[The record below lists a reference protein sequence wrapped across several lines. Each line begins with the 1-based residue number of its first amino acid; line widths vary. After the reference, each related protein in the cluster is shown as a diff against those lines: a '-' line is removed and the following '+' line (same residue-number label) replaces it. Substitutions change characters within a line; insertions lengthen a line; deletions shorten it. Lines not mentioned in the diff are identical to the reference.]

1 MQIVI
6 DVPDNEILI
15 GWYTRSD
22 GVNKYHNAKT
32 LGEPNYTLLDDLAI
46 EQLPSVQPKAKTLCK
61 EFCNEC
67 KHFVCTD
74 ATCLICDKDHRMYE
88 PKI

>member
-1 MQIVI
+1 MKIVI

-32 LGEPNYTLLDDLAI
+32 LGEPNYILLDDVMV
-46 EQLPSVQPKAKTLCK
+46 ESQES
-61 EFCNEC
+61 EG
-67 KHFVCTD
+67 
-74 ATCLICDKDHRMYE
+74 
-88 PKI
+88 

>member
-6 DVPDNEILI
+6 DIPDNEILI

-32 LGEPNYTLLDDLAI
+32 LGEPNYTLLEDVMVEPQESED
-46 EQLPSVQPKAKTLCK
+46 K
-61 EFCNEC
+61 E
-67 KHFVCTD
+67 
-74 ATCLICDKDHRMYE
+74 
-88 PKI
+88 